1 MAKEQYTSPM
11 IAVRVLYDE
20 DIITASAFQGEI
32 TTDAKNNATIG
43 DFNTSWLG

>member
-20 DIITASAFQGEI
+20 DIIRTSMIQTEVNGKG
-32 TTDAKNNATIG
+32 TTVG
-43 DFNTSWLG
+43 DFDTSWLG

>member
-20 DIITASAFQGEI
+20 DIITASTFQTEVNGK
-32 TTDAKNNATIG
+32 DATVTVG